1 MSSPN
6 KSLMVWGILPTP
18 LQPRGEDPETVEM
31 GDVEIVHPG
40 SVGDELLREVIETW
54 GWMGQRL
61 FQHTELEHS
70 PSNLYQKPK
79 EGMFFIIGLG
89 DCLGVL

>member
-40 SVGDELLREVIETW
+40 SVGDELLREVICPRGLDGSKVVSAHRTGTQPE
-54 GWMGQRL
+54 QPL
-61 FQHTELEHS
+61 
-70 PSNLYQKPK
+70 PK
-79 EGMFFIIGLG
+79 A
-89 DCLGVL
+89 

>member
-54 GWMGQRL
+54 VGWVKGCFNTPNWNTARATFTKSL
-61 FQHTELEHS
+61 KRGCFS
-70 PSNLYQKPK
+70 
-79 EGMFFIIGLG
+79 
-89 DCLGVL
+89 